1 MRAATANGLPTGRA
15 THPGHDD
22 MTHEEAV
29 RLRRDARKALEG
41 VERIIG
47 ELAHA
52 GGEHAGA
59 AGDELRRSARIARD
73 RLVDI
78 EESAVLRARRTG
90 RHARTWV
97 RNHPWTT
104 GGLALAAVLMVAA
117 GLLARRRHD

>member
-1 MRAATANGLPTGRA
+1 MRAATANGPLRGRA

-29 RLRRDARKALEG
+29 RLNRDARKALEG

-52 GGEHAGA
+52 GGEQAEA
-59 AGDELRRSARIARD
+59 AGKELRRSARLARD

-90 RHARTWV
+90 RHARTWAHH
-97 RNHPWTT
+97 HPWTT
-104 GGLALAAVLMVAA
+104 GGIALAAVLVVAA
-117 GLLARRRHD
+117 GLLARRRQD